1 MAAAAICTLQC
12 YGFRNGNAGASGEPA
27 EQGKRRLFYIS
38 KVFWGVMQPAM
49 LLLIL
54 VIAGAVLLGTRYQR
68 AGRRLVVAA
77 AVFFVVGGIGPL
89 STWMILPLEDRF
101 PRADLSGRPVDGIV
115 ILGGAEDARVA
126 KGRGTHALNE
136 SAERMTEAA
145 TLARRYPDA
154 KVLFTGGTVEILR
167 EPTVEADAAGMV
179 LRDLGIGSDRL
190 LLERKARNT
199 AENAVLAKEL
209 ADPKPGQRWLL
220 ITSAWH
226 MPRAMGLFRK
236 AGFDVEA
243 WPTDYRTA
251 GPGDAW
257 ILFSSPVEGLR
268 RLDFVVKEWLGLL
281 VNRVTG
287 RSDELFPA
295 P

>member
-1 MAAAAICTLQC
+1 M
-12 YGFRNGNAGASGEPA
+12 
-27 EQGKRRLFYIS
+27 FYIS
-38 KVFWGVMQPAM
+38 KLFWGMLQPGM
-49 LLLIL
+49 LLLL
-54 VIAGAVLLGTRYQR
+54 LTVAGALLLGTRYQR
-68 AGRRLVVAA
+68 VGRGLVIAA
-77 AVFFVVGGIGPL
+77 AICFVVGGLGPL
-89 STWMILPLEDRF
+89 STWMILPLEERF
-101 PRADLSGRPVDGIV
+101 PRAALGERPVDGIV
-115 ILGGAEDARVA
+115 ILGGSEDARVA
-126 KGRGTHALNE
+126 KGRGNHALNE
-136 SAERMTEAA
+136 SGERMTEAA
-145 TLARRYPDA
+145 TLARRYPNA
-154 KVLFTGGTVEILR
+154 KILFTGGTVEILR

-199 AENAVLAKEL
+199 AENAMLAKQL
-209 ADPKPGQRWLL
+209 ASPKPGERWLL
-220 ITSAWH
+220 LTSAWH

-287 RSDELFPA
+287 RSDALFPA

>member
-1 MAAAAICTLQC
+1 MVAAAISTLQC
-12 YGFRNGNAGASGEPA
+12 YGFRNGNAGPA
-27 EQGKRRLFYIS
+27 ANRGKGRLFYIS
-38 KVFWGVMQPAM
+38 KIFWGVMQPAM

-54 VIAGAVLLGTRYQR
+54 TVAGAALLGTRYQR
-68 AGRRLVVAA
+68 TGRGLVVAA
-77 AVFFVVGGIGPL
+77 AIFFVVGGLGPL
-89 STWMILPLEDRF
+89 SAWMILPLEDRF
-101 PRADLSGRPVDGIV
+101 PRAVLEDRPIDGIV
-115 ILGGAEDARVA
+115 ILGGSEDARVA

-136 SAERMTEAA
+136 SAERLTEAA
-145 TLARRYPDA
+145 TLARRYPAA
-154 KVLFTGGTVEILR
+154 KILFTGGSVEILR

-179 LRDLGIGSDRL
+179 LRDLGIGSERL

-199 AENAVLAKEL
+199 AENAMLAKEL
-209 ADPKPGQRWLL
+209 ANPKPGQRWLL

-251 GPGDAW
+251 GPADAW
-257 ILFSSPVEGLR
+257 IFFASPVEGLR

-281 VNRVTG
+281 VNWVTG
-287 RSDELFPA
+287 RSDALLPA